1 MDSDFFADAL
11 RVFKLAGFLDGLLLL
26 AVEFFGAPLLFALVK
41 FFVSPSAP
49 AGMKFFAV
57 SSLSETAE
65 FFAAAG
71 FKFSLAVVDSSEFT
85 LAAIFGLEILS
96 TAMFTGLF
104 FSASST
110 PFINLGE
117 MPSSLAELIASLM
130 TMPASVSVKRN
141 SYAPSRSIARSRAE
155 ISASLNS
162 FKFSSISASTA
173 ARFSLAPRRSASV
186 QLRCSLRM
194 RFSSRYSS
202 AKSSPP
208 PFISWE

>member
-1 MDSDFFADAL
+1 MDFLAGAL

-26 AVEFFGAPLLFALVK
+26 AVEFFGAPPLFALVK
-41 FFVSPSAP
+41 FSVSPPVP
-49 AGMKFFAV
+49 AGMKFFAATL
-57 SSLSETAE
+57 LSEIAE

-71 FKFSLAVVDSSEFT
+71 LEFSLVAVDSSEFT
-85 LAAIFGLEILS
+85 PSAVFGLEILS
-96 TAMFTGLF
+96 VAVFTGLS

-110 PFINLGE
+110 PFINLDE

-141 SYAPSRSIARSRAE
+141 SYAPSRSTARSRAE
-155 ISASLNS
+155 ISESLNS

-173 ARFSLAPRRSASV
+173 ARFSLAPRRSVSV

-202 AKSSPP
+202 AKSSLP
-208 PFISWE
+208 PFISLE